1 MTRSTNVVVAPIIDK
16 YLEHMLINLLWL
28 DILFSKM
35 NFQSNIG
42 NNPKWELKF
51 SSIYY
56 VPNSMLVKNLE

>member
-1 MTRSTNVVVAPIIDK
+1 
-16 YLEHMLINLLWL
+16 MLN
-28 DILFSKM
+28 KM

-56 VPNSMLVKNLE
+56 VHDSMLVKNLELIFITQFSLLHTSLIDT

>member
-1 MTRSTNVVVAPIIDK
+1 
-16 YLEHMLINLLWL
+16 MLINLLWL